1 MTQIPNVY
9 GMFYLLVG
17 VAQQEKEVDSF
28 HMGPPGNRHSM
39 PPLGGSST
47 PPGNR
52 KGVKAFNVSA
62 QHASMK
68 GKTTSDNCLQVEKY
82 LGHSLSQQGVWVSFG
97 HPNPQNHSSG
107 Y

>member
-1 MTQIPNVY
+1 M
-9 GMFYLLVG
+9 LVG

-52 KGVKAFNVSA
+52 KGVKAFNVVDHLLSPELQEA
-62 QHASMK
+62 KASLPWCVPRSHM
-68 GKTTSDNCLQVEKY
+68 LVE
-82 LGHSLSQQGVWVSFG
+82 
-97 HPNPQNHSSG
+97 SSHINVQELREG
-107 Y
+107 MGEIRYRINRSRRP